1 MNHFPLKLKR
11 VFFIFIYLI
20 TIPVSSAQLP
30 ADTLQLIFGIAP
42 SKNSSHVTLSMFE
55 KNGVGW
61 LKSGAAWRGRLG
73 KNGLAWGIGLHPENR
88 AGLKKKKAMVA
99 RQLGYLGSALSL
111 ASHSAMLLSSKS
123 SPPSPTKSS
132 PLETSGWKTLNHHI
146 ITGISSFLIS
156 QKRSGKKRL
165 RCAKETTHTHSNS
178 SSATTKE
185 LLNNVLP
192 PMQAALFSSTS
203 GEAAAARPQPVAPP
217 CMKLS

>member
-55 KNGVGW
+55 KNGAVW

-88 AGLKKKKAMVA
+88 AGLQKKEGDGRSPAGIFRIGSESGFAFGYAPIIKK
-99 RQLGYLGSALSL
+99 LPTLSYKVITTRDL
-111 ASHSAMLLSSKS
+111 WVEDSQSPYYNRHILLPHQPK
-123 SPPSPTKSS
+123 TKW
-132 PLETSGWKTLNHHI
+132 E
-146 ITGISSFLIS
+146 
-156 QKRSGKKRL
+156 KRL